1 MNSGSVFLACFF
13 VFLATVILLLRR
25 YGWTWTK
32 KGLHR
37 GDLQALGEIIANRKR
52 YGVGRD
58 RILRL
63 TQRGFAVQDGW
74 GGCRATLKGRYAALV
89 SLTRRNRDISK
100 A

>member
-1 MNSGSVFLACFF
+1 MNSGSVFWP
-13 VFLATVILLLRR
+13 VFLSSSDRLLLLRR
-25 YGWTWTK
+25 YDWTWTK

-37 GDLQALGEIIANRKR
+37 GDLQALGEIIASRKR

-74 GGCRATLKGRYAALV
+74 GGCRATLKGR
-89 SLTRRNRDISK
+89 
-100 A
+100 